1 MSYRKC
7 QQSLSSL
14 LSKDGELV
22 YCNYADG
29 LLQVPGFTHN
39 PEERRLFVDS
49 AEFSLKAV
57 LLHNRNISPSI
68 PIAHSVHVK
77 ETYKNVDMLLEAI
90 SYSKYGWK
98 VCGDL
103 KVTGLLLGMRS
114 GYTKFCCFL
123 CEWDSQSKR

>member
-14 LSKDGELV
+14 LSKDGQLV
-22 YCNYADG
+22 YCNDADG
-29 LLQVPGFTHN
+29 LLQKPRFTHN

-49 AEFSLKAV
+49 SKFSLKAE
-57 LLHNRNISPSI
+57 LLHIGNISPSI

-77 ETYKNVDMLLEAI
+77 ETYKNVDLLLEAI
-90 SYSKYGWK
+90 SDSKYGWK
-98 VCGDL
+98 VCRDL
-103 KVTGLLLGMRS
+103 KVIGLLVGMQS
-114 GYTKFCCFL
+114 GCFL